1 MKSIGY
7 VPFTIRRYE
16 RIIASGVILAAVAVL
31 TVVFLIPNI
40 RKANEIISQRTAL
53 QKRVASLQ
61 KKQSALKTIDIE
73 TYKSTYKKLQQ
84 VLPER
89 KEFVS
94 LFSALDTL
102 EGITGVAILRTDFLA
117 MEATTSA
124 TRATGSLA
132 YTMPIEF
139 EIVGERGQM
148 AQFLEAVTSLSTRLI
163 AIEEMQ
169 LQYVDR
175 TLVKAQIRATA
186 FYYTPPSKIGSVDA
200 QLPSISR
207 ESDALIKQ
215 LASISFQESPIA
227 IEDDI
232 SQGKKDL
239 FE

>member
-16 RIIASGVILAAVAVL
+16 RIIASCVVLAAIVVL
-31 TVVFLIPNI
+31 TVLFLLPNI
-40 RKANEIISQRTAL
+40 GKANEIISEREAL

-89 KEFVS
+89 KEFIS

-102 EGITGVAILRTDFLA
+102 EGITGVSILRTDFLA
-117 MEATTSA
+117 SEATTSA
-124 TRATGSLA
+124 SKASGSLA
-132 YTMPIEF
+132 YTMPLEF
-139 EIVGERGQM
+139 EIVGERSQM
-148 AQFLEAVTSLSTRLI
+148 EKFFEAVTSLSTRLI
-163 AIEEMQ
+163 AIDEMQ
-169 LQYVDR
+169 LQYVDA

-200 QLPSISR
+200 QLPVISGD
-207 ESDALIKQ
+207 SDALIKQ
-215 LASISFQESPIA
+215 LATISFQESPLEV
-227 IEDDI
+227 EDDI
-232 SQGKKDL
+232 TQGKKNV